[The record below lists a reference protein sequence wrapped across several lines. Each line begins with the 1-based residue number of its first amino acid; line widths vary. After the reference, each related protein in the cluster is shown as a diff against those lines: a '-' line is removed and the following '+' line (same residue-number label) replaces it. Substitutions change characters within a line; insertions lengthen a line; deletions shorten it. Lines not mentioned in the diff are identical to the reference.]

1 MTDAR
6 ARWIG
11 AGPWLFASLTVASA
25 TWAADPQSIPADEDG
40 TNPPSIRADED
51 ETNPPSIPVDEYE
64 TDPTGPFIFAA
75 EDTLAIPA
83 FFQMSTVEITADRLS
98 IEEIVDRCIA
108 REEELRERIVSH
120 EYQQF
125 VKTVQHVGGFGDTAE
140 RRFVLE
146 QVDLVRFRKEDG
158 AKTIPLKTK
167 RYKIED
173 GERREWDGD
182 DDSVKLS
189 YQDLNELP
197 FYLADRGDYS
207 FDILSREIV
216 GDRVIYEVRLEPK
229 SDFEIAPEGTIW
241 VDTSNFQILREEFD
255 FGDRVP
261 MPLFIKSIGPF
272 VRERERVGDL
282 GVWKRFLARV
292 DIRRGVLK
300 WMDKNVPDT
309 VEFVVVF
316 REQVVNGRAV
326 ANEPRDP

>member
-11 AGPWLFASLTVASA
+11 AGPWPFAALTLASA
-25 TWAADPQSIPADEDG
+25 TWAADPQPVPVDEH
-40 TNPPSIRADED
+40 
-51 ETNPPSIPVDEYE
+51 ETNPQPVPVDEYE

-83 FFQMSTVEITADRLS
+83 FFQMSTVEITTDRLS

-125 VKTVQHVGGFGDTAE
+125 VKTVQHVGGFGDTSE

-158 AKTIPLKTK
+158 AKTIPLKTE

-173 GERREWDGD
+173 GERREWDD

-261 MPLFIKSIGPF
+261 IPLFIKSIGPF

-282 GVWKRFLARV
+282 WVWKRFLARV